1 VVKIASKD
9 LNKDLSGYIG
19 KRRSRRRGK
28 LFGWNKAVAIKP
40 AKPKSAEISPDV
52 EVEYKKP
59 GIISKVFSFR
69 RRLVK
74 DAEQSE
80 DLTPEEMAKLKGM
93 EDDIE
98 ETEEQIVQKED
109 EVRELQ
115 QEEEVLV
122 ERRESQLSNFFN
134 KINFLKK
141 KQQAQA
147 EPAQEDN
154 GKYEP
159 VLDEDVIEVIK
170 ICHKWLNELPP
181 GKKRSFKAS
190 SDFQKYK
197 EVLEKYGLVKQKKEE

>member
-19 KRRSRRRGK
+19 KRRSMRRGK

-40 AKPKSAEISPDV
+40 AKPKSAEVNPDV

-59 GIISKVFSFR
+59 GFLSKVFSFR
-69 RRLVK
+69 RGLVK
-74 DAEQSE
+74 EAERSE

-98 ETEEQIVQKED
+98 ETEEKIVQKED
-109 EVRELQ
+109 EVKELQ

-122 ERRESQLSNFFN
+122 ERRESMLSNFFN

-141 KQQAQA
+141 KQQTQA
-147 EPAQEDN
+147 EPEQEEN
-154 GKYEP
+154 SKYEP
-159 VLDEDVIEVIK
+159 VLDEDVVEVIK

>member
-1 VVKIASKD
+1 MVKIASKD
-9 LNKDLSGYIG
+9 LNNDLSGYIG
-19 KRRSRRRGK
+19 KRRSMQRGS
-28 LFGWNKAVAIKP
+28 LFGWKKTGASKP
-40 AKPKSAEISPDV
+40 VKPKSAEVNPDV
-52 EVEYKKP
+52 EVEYNKL
-59 GIISKVFSFR
+59 GFLSKVFSFR
-69 RRLVK
+69 RGLVK
-74 DAEQSE
+74 DAERNE
-80 DLTPEEMAKLKGM
+80 DLSPEEMAKLKGM

-98 ETEEQIVQKED
+98 ETEEKIVDKED
-109 EVRELQ
+109 EVRELK

-122 ERRESQLSNFFN
+122 ERRESMLSNFFA

-141 KQQAQA
+141 KKQA
-147 EPAQEDN
+147 EPEQEEN
-154 GKYEP
+154 NKYEP